1 MLFRSIQSLDPKAK
15 VISMG
20 DFNDD
25 PKDKSIK
32 MTLNTSAKKNKLN
45 EGQIFN
51 PFEILH
57 RKGYGTLKYRGNWNM
72 LDQLL
77 MTEPLVTD
85 TSLSFIK
92 AGIYNE
98 KYLITPDGNYEGYPY
113 KSFYNVWLGGY
124 SDHFPVFLILGK
136 KVN

>member
-1 MLFRSIQSLDPKAK
+1 
-15 VISMG
+15 MG

>member
-1 MLFRSIQSLDPKAK
+1 
-15 VISMG
+15 
-20 DFNDD
+20 
-25 PKDKSIK
+25 
-32 MTLNTSAKKNKLN
+32 
-45 EGQIFN
+45 
-51 PFEILH
+51 
-57 RKGYGTLKYRGNWNM
+57 M

-85 TSLSFIK
+85 TLLSFIK